1 MKVQDLQQFFVINN
15 NLILH
20 ILTQLSLLSL
30 LFLLPLSLSLFLLPL
45 LPSYHCCVEGMAER
59 VKEADLTRSTA
70 VSSWTAAGIAYHEL
84 AEEAVSLGKK
94 SEVWYGNAA
103 DCFQRAL
110 RWGVTAP
117 DFHSTQV
124 LPPIESRVG
133 LSDAPGSECRIL
145 LW

>member
-1 MKVQDLQQFFVINN
+1 
-15 NLILH
+15 
-20 ILTQLSLLSL
+20 
-30 LFLLPLSLSLFLLPL
+30 
-45 LPSYHCCVEGMAER
+45 MAER
-59 VKEADLTRSTA
+59 VKEADLTRSAA